1 MVPHLDGRRVV
12 ETMREFTSHMS
23 WTALTHSLNLVGSHD
38 TTRARTLVAHDPRL
52 SEVAAG
58 LLLTMP
64 SIPMITY
71 GDEIG
76 MEGAYGE
83 DGRRP
88 MPWDERRW
96 DKTLFECYQSLIA
109 ARRESVALRR
119 GGLRWVYAGDD
130 VIVYLRESAQET
142 ALVHLARAAH
152 DPVVLDARRLPGIA
166 DGHTAYGPSLEITR
180 DSVSLAAPGPEV
192 GVHVWTPA
200 RTRRGRRRDED
211 RAR

>member
-1 MVPHLDGRRVV
+1 
-12 ETMREFTSHMS
+12 MS
-23 WTALTHSLNLVGSHD
+23 SLVHSLNLVGSHD

-58 LLLTMP
+58 MLLTMP
-64 SIPMITY
+64 SIPMVTY

-76 MEGAYGE
+76 MEGDYGE

-96 DKTLFECYQSLIA
+96 DGALFECYRSLIA
-109 ARRESVALRR
+109 VRRESVALRR
-119 GGLRWVYAGDD
+119 GGLRWVHAGDD
-130 VIVYLRESAQET
+130 DIVYLRESAHET

-152 DPVVLDARRLPGIA
+152 DPVVLDHRRLGGSP
-166 DGHTAYGPSLEITR
+166 GHTAYGRSPQITR
-180 DSVSLAAPGPEV
+180 DTVTLAASGPAV
-192 GVHVWTPA
+192 AVHVWTPT
-200 RTRRGRRRDED
+200 RTRRGRRRDGE